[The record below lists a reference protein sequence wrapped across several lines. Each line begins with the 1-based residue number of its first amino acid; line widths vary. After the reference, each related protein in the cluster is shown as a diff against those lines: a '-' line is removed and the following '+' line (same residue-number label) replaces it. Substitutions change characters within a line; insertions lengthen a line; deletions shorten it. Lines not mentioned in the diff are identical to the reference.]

1 MGVELT
7 RSEVE
12 KISLQDP
19 LPPVRGRR
27 ILPAVEDD
35 GFDLHDGKSAQG
47 GGGPQLPML
56 MAQNHV
62 LSPDRTLPFDLHRS
76 VQSARPILAPC
87 LAL

>member
-47 GGGPQLPML
+47 GGPQLPML
-56 MAQNHV
+56 MAKIMCLVRTGRFRSIYIGRYNPLDRFWLHV
-62 LSPDRTLPFDLHRS
+62 
-76 VQSARPILAPC
+76 
-87 LAL
+87 